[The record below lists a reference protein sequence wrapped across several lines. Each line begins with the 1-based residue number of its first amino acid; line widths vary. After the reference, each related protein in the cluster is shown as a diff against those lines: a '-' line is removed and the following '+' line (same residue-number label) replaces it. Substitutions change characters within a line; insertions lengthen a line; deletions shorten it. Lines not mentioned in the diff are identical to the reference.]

1 MSEQTEIEIGG
12 VKLKGGKMFAVIMAL
27 STAVGALYGGFEVYK
42 DYMDMKE
49 QISAYVAPDLS
60 EINQGIAVLQ
70 ETVTSQNTTIE
81 AQQTI
86 IVGLEKQMNTSN
98 ESQLNSRTIMQESI
112 NRIDGDMQSV
122 FGDLRDNGKRLYEL
136 EVNTNKEM
144 LDIRKSI
151 STQIEEALANP
162 LSGS

>member
-12 VKLKGGKMFAVIMAL
+12 VKLKGGKMLAVAMAL
-27 STAVGALYGGFEVYK
+27 STAVGTLYGGFEVYK

-151 STQIEEALANP
+151 NKQIEEALANP